1 MQIRSAFMRTDFILF
16 VEGCGALVFSSFIFL
31 FGFLPVVLALYY
43 ITPRRFRNL
52 TLFVV
57 DLVFYSWGEPML
69 VLLMMV
75 SVLINYIAGILLGAR
90 RQKKS
95 LSRFIFVTAIIL
107 NLGLLGFFKYVG
119 FIGET
124 LQFVLPFL
132 NIPILEVSLPIGI
145 SFYTFQTM
153 SYTIDVYRN
162 AVKVQKN
169 FIDFGTYVSLFPQLI
184 AGPIVRY
191 ADVAEQLVHRRENLQ
206 QFTDGVKLFL
216 IGLAK
221 KVLLANQMGI
231 LWDSI
236 RKSGEASGALGAW
249 VGIIAYTFQIYFD
262 FSGYSDMAIGLG
274 KMFGFEFVKNFDYPY
289 ISKSITEFWR
299 RWHISLG
306 TWFREYVYIP
316 LGGNR
321 KGLGRQIINMSV
333 VWFLTG
339 LWHGASWNFILWG
352 VYFGILLIIEKT
364 FMLKVLKKLPAIFGH
379 GGAQAAELVVGH
391 IYSLILII
399 LGWVLFY
406 FEDMNEMGSFVARL
420 FGADGWMMSSDVTP
434 TVLAYVPL
442 LVIALLVSTPLFT
455 TIYHK
460 IKWQPMQLMI
470 DNVGCVLSLLL
481 CTASLASSSYNP
493 FLYFKF

>member
-1 MQIRSAFMRTDFILF
+1 M
-16 VEGCGALVFSSFIFL
+16 
-31 FGFLPVVLALYY
+31 FLPVTLALYY

-52 TLFVV
+52 TLLIV

-69 VLLMMV
+69 VLLMLV
-75 SVLINYIAGILLGAR
+75 SILINYFSAILIGINREKKALAR
-90 RQKKS
+90 T
-95 LSRFIFVTAIIL
+95 IFVISIIL

-124 LQFVLPFL
+124 LNFVMPFL
-132 NIPILEVSLPIGI
+132 NIPIIQVSLPIGI

-162 AVKVQKN
+162 TVKVQKN
-169 FIDFGTYVSLFPQLI
+169 IIAFGTYVSLFPQLI

-191 ADVAEQLVHRRENLQ
+191 ADVAEQLVNRRESLQ
-206 QFTDGVKLFL
+206 QFTDGVKVFL
-216 IGLAK
+216 VGLSK
-221 KVLLANQMGI
+221 KVLLANQMGV
-231 LWDSI
+231 LWDSV
-236 RKSGEASGALGAW
+236 RRSGESAGAVGAW

-274 KMFGFEFVKNFDYPY
+274 KMFGFEFMKNFDYPY

-306 TWFREYVYIP
+306 SWFREYVYIP

-352 VYFGILLIIEKT
+352 VYFGIILIIEKT
-364 FMLKVLKKLPAIFGH
+364 FMLKLLKKVPAF
-379 GGAQAAELVVGH
+379 VGH
-391 IYSLILII
+391 IYSLLLIV

-406 FEDMNEMGSFVARL
+406 FEDMAEMFEFLGRMFGSSGFVMR
-420 FGADGWMMSSDVTP
+420 GSIVS
-434 TVLAYVPL
+434 TVISYIPL
-442 LVIALLVSTPLFT
+442 LVAAALISTPLFT
-455 TIYHK
+455 FIYHK
-460 IKWQPMQLMI
+460 IKSKPVL
-470 DNVGCVLSLLL
+470 CVLDNAGCILALLL
-481 CTASLASSSYNP
+481 CVSALASSAYNP